1 MSLGLAR
8 TSLLNGAAV
17 ATRLVAG
24 LALNKVLAVYIGP
37 AGFGVIGQFQ
47 SLVAM
52 LGALAGGA
60 FGNGVTKLTA
70 ERSADPARQLAVW
83 RTAATFGLMGT
94 ARWWR
99 WRWVRRWPAWP
110 ASCLSGAYGRAA
122 GANCRAPSIALPRGR
137 WAASR

>member
-17 ATRLVAG
+17 ATRLVTG

-37 AGFGVIGQFQ
+37 TGFGVIGQFQ

-83 RTAATFGLMGT
+83 RTAATFGLMGS
-94 ARWWR
+94 AAAA
-99 WRWVRRWPAWP
+99 VVLLLFSWPDG
-110 ASCLSGAYGRAA
+110 C
-122 GANCRAPSIALPRGR
+122 
-137 WAASR
+137 

>member
-17 ATRLVAG
+17 ATRLVVG

-70 ERSADPARQLAVW
+70 ERR
-83 RTAATFGLMGT
+83 
-94 ARWWR
+94 
-99 WRWVRRWPAWP
+99 
-110 ASCLSGAYGRAA
+110 
-122 GANCRAPSIALPRGR
+122 RGR
-137 WAASR
+137 RVWICTPAHNWPTCL